1 MKKFTFVLF
10 LTFMSVMTIHANVQI
25 CSLTVNY
32 NHQSDPSPAYGDESY
47 FHTSRGNLPS
57 LLQPGHI
64 YTVSIIFGDGS
75 STVFE
80 APYTCNLDNPEE
92 MELFGIDRGTIEDP
106 NGSAGLYNI
115 AEDVEYD
122 DMDLDGATGDWTP
135 EDFRHFEITTG
146 FYVRIYGSEF
156 HDGDITI
163 SIYD

>member
-10 LTFMSVMTIHANVQI
+10 LTFMSVMTIHAKVYL
-25 CSLTVNY
+25 CSYKTDY
-32 NHQSDPSPAYGDESY
+32 NHQSDPSPAYGDES
-47 FHTSRGNLPS
+47 FFS
-57 LLQPGHI
+57 LIRNDSLSQLQPGHI

-75 STVFE
+75 SIVFD

-135 EDFRHFEITTG
+135 EDFHHFETTTG

-156 HDGDITI
+156 HDGEINI
-163 SIYD
+163 SIYE